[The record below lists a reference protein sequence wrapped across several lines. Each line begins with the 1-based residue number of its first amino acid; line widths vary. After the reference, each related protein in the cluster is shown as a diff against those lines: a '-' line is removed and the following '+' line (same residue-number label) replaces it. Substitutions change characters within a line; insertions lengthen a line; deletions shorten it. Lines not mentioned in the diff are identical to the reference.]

1 VMVKI
6 NIKAGG
12 LSPRSTVRCVKKVVF
27 YSTFFTEYQYSPL
40 LLSGALLSFPA
51 KHVTAQLISPWAYE
65 QGGPNRKAHLVP
77 HVAITW
83 PRTLSSAGPSRHGQ
97 RKKSFHRHR
106 RRPREFLIG
115 GATASVHRARD
126 GLHLRSKVL
135 NLGRHVKGHTLA

>member
-1 VMVKI
+1 VMVKV
-6 NIKAGG
+6 NSKVGG
-12 LSPRSTVRCVKKVVF
+12 LSPRSTVTCVKKVVF
-27 YSTFFTEYQYSPL
+27 YSTFFTEHQYNPL

-51 KHVTAQLISPWAYE
+51 KRVTAQPISPWAYG
-65 QGGPNRKAHLVP
+65 QAGPNRKAHLVP

-83 PRTLSSAGPSRHGQ
+83 PRTLISAGPSRHGQ

-115 GATASVHRARD
+115 GATAPSHRARD

-135 NLGRHVKGHTLA
+135 NLGRRVEGHTLA